1 MPKLSDM
8 HRVLLSNAAQ
18 RDDGAVLPLPKR
30 LEIKPNALTRVLKGL
45 LNKKLVQE
53 QAAPPDAVAWRE
65 TEDGQRFMLVV
76 TPAGLEAMGVVPE
89 STRNVKNGT
98 TKSKKSSRNRRRK
111 PSERAE
117 ARASQPN
124 AVRQG
129 TKIALLIAL
138 LKRKEGAAIPEIVGA
153 TGWQQHS
160 VRGAISG
167 TVKKKLGFTVASET
181 DPERGRVYRI
191 TARSC

>member
-65 TEDGQRFMLVV
+65 TKDGQRFMLVV
-76 TPAGLEAMGVVPE
+76 TPAGLEAIGVVP
-89 STRNVKNGT
+89 NQPGT
-98 TKSKKSSRNRRRK
+98 SKAVPRRARRALEIAAGNRVSVQRHRLAGRM
-111 PSERAE
+111 PC
-117 ARASQPN
+117 ARAP
-124 AVRQG
+124 
-129 TKIALLIAL
+129 
-138 LKRKEGAAIPEIVGA
+138 
-153 TGWQQHS
+153 
-160 VRGAISG
+160 
-167 TVKKKLGFTVASET
+167 
-181 DPERGRVYRI
+181 
-191 TARSC
+191 RSRF